1 VEDLTGHP
9 NTLTRSNI
17 QLHKREVSPACETTS
32 YPLATKLSLGKLA
45 KIHWQHEPIT
55 IHHKLPSDSVF
66 VWQGQQH
73 NGKVH
78 HHRHRMPSINMVY
91 DTAPLSIDLWQTLHD
106 KFLLNFQGYRPDIV
120 DK

>member
-1 VEDLTGHP
+1 VRL
-9 NTLTRSNI
+9 
-17 QLHKREVSPACETTS
+17 Q
-32 YPLATKLSLGKLA
+32 ATPWLQSCRLEKLA
-45 KIHWQHEPIT
+45 KIQWQHEPIT

-91 DTAPLSIDLWQTLHD
+91 DIAPLFIDSWQTLHG
-106 KFLLNFQGYRPDIV
+106 KFLLNFQGYKPDIV
-120 DK
+120 DKRKRTIMSIMTNSCC